1 MCVSA
6 AGSRFATDSQ
16 PIRNRNFPMA
26 FANATPTGSQTPQG
40 DVTYTY
46 IDPVT
51 SAIATGTASSIALC
65 RASPVWRN
73 FLYPPWKDTR
83 FIDPGSNTLP
93 QGSPQYPPPSVT
105 TIDFTEDSYPALKIL
120 LDLAHGKIP
129 TQDPG
134 ETPLAFRHDLAV
146 LCDMY
151 DCVELV
157 KPLLRQFYHIIAG
170 GCNPYRSKVESLM
183 LAWVYGDESIFK
195 ILVHHVTKSIRVTR
209 QGDVVDRYGHVSPP
223 DLVLP
228 PGLLDF
234 ILHARLEG
242 IDVLLSNAYTG
253 LERLQSP
260 NSVLCKRPHCT
271 PCDQGLSSVIERK
284 FKQIGI
290 WPKIRAEDYEGS
302 FDDLQ
307 AKFAEFSI
315 CSEACMFVRR
325 QHQAN
330 SGPQNPQSSTER
342 LCHICIENAPN
353 LASISHDAS
362 VDFPIP
368 EAFNRHTRIQE
379 QKRRN
384 AP

>member
-1 MCVSA
+1 
-6 AGSRFATDSQ
+6 
-16 PIRNRNFPMA
+16 MA
-26 FANATPTGSQTPQG
+26 SSSTNPESSQTSQS

-46 IDPVT
+46 TDPLT
-51 SAIATGTASSIALC
+51 SAIATDTASSIALC

-73 FLYPPWKDTR
+73 FLYPPWGSTR
-83 FIDPGSNTLP
+83 FVDLGSNNLP

-105 TIDFTEDSYPALKIL
+105 TIDFTEDSYSALKIL
-120 LDLAHGKIP
+120 LDFAHGKMPIQEP
-129 TQDPG
+129 D
-134 ETPLAFRHDLAV
+134 EAPLAFRHDLAV

-170 GCNPYRSKVESLM
+170 GCNPHRSKVESLM

-195 ILVHHVTKSIRVTR
+195 NLIHHVTKSIRVTK
-209 QGDVVDRYGHVSPP
+209 QGDVVDRHGHITPP

-228 PGLLDF
+228 PGILDF

-242 IDVLLSNAYTG
+242 IDFLLSNAYIG

-260 NSVLCKRPHCT
+260 DTVLCKRPHCT
-271 PCDQGLSSVIERK
+271 PCDQGLSSVIERR

-307 AKFAEFSI
+307 VKFAEFSI
-315 CSEACMFVRR
+315 SSEAYMFVRR

-330 SGPQNPQSSTER
+330 SGPQSPQSSTEL
-342 LCHICIENAPN
+342 LCHMCIQNAPS
-353 LASISHDAS
+353 LSSISHDAS

-368 EAFNRHTRIQE
+368 EAFNRHMRIQE
-379 QKRRN
+379 QKWRN